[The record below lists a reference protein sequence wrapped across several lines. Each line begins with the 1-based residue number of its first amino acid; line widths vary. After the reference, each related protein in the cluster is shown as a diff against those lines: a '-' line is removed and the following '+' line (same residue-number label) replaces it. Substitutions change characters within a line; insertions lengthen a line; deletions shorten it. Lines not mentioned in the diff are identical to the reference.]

1 MKETNLSE
9 APMKETLYA
18 TAKATVSCSQF
29 KAGEYV
35 SVKFFYFGDN
45 GEAWYLINRSQSGPL
60 AQVVAYPAGHLTQF
74 CL

>member
-1 MKETNLSE
+1 MKTNLSE
-9 APMKETLYA
+9 TPRKETLYV

-35 SVKFFYFGDN
+35 SVKFLHYGDN
-45 GEAWYLINRSQSGPL
+45 GEAWYLIDRSQKGPL
-60 AQVVAYPAGHLTQF
+60 ANKVAYPASHLTQF

>member
-1 MKETNLSE
+1 MKTNLSE
-9 APMKETLYA
+9 APMKETLYV

-35 SVKFFYFGDN
+35 SVKFFHFGDN
-45 GEAWYLINRSQSGPL
+45 GEAWYLINRSQNGPL
-60 AQVVAYPAGHLTQF
+60 ANEVAYPASHLTQF